1 MTDTAILQKF
11 ATAVEIPIELHA
23 GDGSQLFFHSQTFLP
38 NIAHLLMEPYIG
50 GKYPQCYLISPDY
63 IMAGYLAISEDTYLI
78 LGPASPTELWEGP
91 AKRTLQ
97 ALDLPA
103 ERWQELQRSFNYI
116 PQVSSTKFLDIMA
129 FLQELLCPHAAD
141 ELIHVTY
148 QVKHDTA
155 STNYP
160 TSTEKSDN
168 LDSEI
173 VIRQMVRA
181 GDYQKLQVY
190 YDGLLTE
197 NSARLPHVA
206 STNLRSAK
214 NIAIGSIAITTRL
227 AIEAGVPYH
236 TAITLSDYY
245 IAQVERCDLFAT
257 TMELNRAMILDFT
270 KRISYAKHP
279 PFENAT
285 IEAAYHYIQEHLDQ
299 KISVQDIAGH
309 LGYNASYFSDYFH
322 KHTGKTLSRYI
333 NELKIQTA
341 KYELRETGKSLG
353 EIAGGLAFSSQQ
365 QFQNTFKKIAGE
377 TPLHYRNTKL
387 S

>member
-1 MTDTAILQKF
+1 MVDTAILQKF
-11 ATAVEIPIELHA
+11 ATAIEIPIELHTK
-23 GDGSQLFFHSQTFLP
+23 DSSQLFFHSQTFFP
-38 NIAHLLMEPYIG
+38 NIAHLLMESYIG

-63 IMAGYLAISEDTYLI
+63 IMAGYLAISKDTYLI

-97 ALDLPA
+97 ALDLP
-103 ERWQELQRSFNYI
+103 EEHWQELQQFFNYI
-116 PQVSSTKFLDIMA
+116 PQVSSTKFMDIMA

-141 ELIHVTY
+141 DLIHVTY
-148 QVKHDTA
+148 QVKHDTTI
-155 STNYP
+155 TNYP
-160 TSTEKSDN
+160 TSAEKSN
-168 LDSEI
+168 NIDSEI
-173 VIRQMVRA
+173 MIRQMVKA
-181 GDYQKLQVY
+181 GDYKKLQEY
-190 YDGLLTE
+190 YDDLWIDD
-197 NSARLPHVA
+197 SARLPHLA

-214 NIAIGSIAITTRL
+214 NITIGSIAITTRL

-257 TMELNRAMILDFT
+257 TMELNRAMFLDFT

-279 PFENAT
+279 TFENAT
-285 IEAAYHYIQEHLDQ
+285 IEAAYYYIQEHLDQ
-299 KISVQDIAGH
+299 KVSAQDIAGH

-341 KYELRETGKSLG
+341 KYELRETNKSLG
-353 EIAGGLAFSSQQ
+353 EIAGELAFSSQQ

-377 TPLHYRNTKL
+377 TPLHYRNSKF